1 MGGWFKKIKTL
12 LLGKSQNLQDKK
24 IFHKL
29 SLIAFFAWV
38 GLGADGLSSSCYGP
52 QEAFLALNGHAYL
65 SIFVAIGTVLTIFV
79 ISTSYSQ
86 IVELFPTGGGGYLV
100 ASKLLSPTAGMIS
113 GCALLIDY
121 VLTITVSIASSSD
134 ALFSLLPIEWQAY
147 RPMFAVSIVVLM
159 VLLNMRGVKES
170 IIPLIPVFLIF
181 LLTHIFIIFYAFFTH
196 LPRMPEVVSLTT
208 QDVHT
213 TVSQV
218 GFWGMIFLVLRA
230 YSMGAGTYTGIE
242 AVSNGMPVLREPRV
256 ETAKSTMRYMAFS
269 LAFVAMGLIIGYLL
283 FGLTAQPGK
292 TLNAFL
298 FEKATAAWGHGPAS
312 LFIFIALASEA
323 LLLVVAA
330 QTGFLDGP
338 RVLANMAKDRWFPIR
353 FSTLSDRLVVQNG
366 ILIMGVLA
374 VVLMTL
380 THGSVRF
387 LVVLYSINVFI
398 TFVLSQTGMVRHW
411 WNVRATVRDWF
422 HKLLVNGIGL
432 LLCIFI
438 LITMIVLKFH
448 EGGWIT
454 LLITAT
460 LVFLAVLTKRHYYGV
475 AKLLRRLN
483 SLVSV
488 AESDL
493 PTADLAAITAAGGE
507 PKFDPKAKT
516 AVVFVNGFNGMGLHT
531 LFGIIRLFG
540 FFKNFVFV
548 EVGLVDSG
556 NFKGSSEIDNLRA
569 QVKNDLDHYINF
581 MNKHG
586 FYAEGIS
593 GMGTDVIEEIT
604 TVSPQILQRFPNAIF
619 FGGQLV
625 FPNDSFILRFL
636 HNYTVFLL
644 QKRLYRQGIPLVIL
658 PIRV

>member
-1 MGGWFKKIKTL
+1 MDALFRKIKTL
-12 LLGKSQNLQDKK
+12 LLGKSHDFQDKK

-52 QEAFLALNGHAYL
+52 QEAFLALNGHTYL
-65 SIFVAIGTVLTIFV
+65 SIFVALGTVLTIFV
-79 ISTSYSQ
+79 ISASYSQ

-100 ASKLLSPTAGMIS
+100 ASKLLSPTVGMVS

-121 VLTITVSIASSSD
+121 VLTIAVSIASSAD
-134 ALFSLLPIEWQAY
+134 ALFSLGPLAWQPY
-147 RPMFAVSIVVLM
+147 KLTFGVGIVVVM
-159 VLLNMRGVKES
+159 ILLNMRGAKES
-170 IIPLIPVFLIF
+170 IVPLVPIFITFLV
-181 LLTHIFIIFYAFFTH
+181 THIFIIFYALFTH
-196 LPRMPEVVSLTT
+196 LPKMPAIITMT
-208 QDVHT
+208 NQDMHGT
-213 TVSQV
+213 MSQI
-218 GFWGMIFLVLRA
+218 GFWGMAFLVLRA
-230 YSMGAGTYTGIE
+230 YSMGAGTFTGIE
-242 AVSNGMPVLREPRV
+242 AVSNSMSVLREPKV
-256 ETAKSTMRYMAFS
+256 ETAKSTMRYMAVS
-269 LAFVAMGLIIGYLL
+269 LAFVVMGLFIAYLL
-283 FGLTAQPGK
+283 YGVNAEPGK

-298 FEKATAAWGHGPAS
+298 FERATASWGVNRAYI
-312 LFIFIALASEA
+312 FIFIALASEA
-323 LLLVVAA
+323 LLLMVAA
-330 QTGFLDGP
+330 QTGFLGGP
-338 RVLANMAKDRWFPIR
+338 GVLANMAKDRWFPIR

-366 ILIMGVLA
+366 ILIMGGLA
-374 VVLMTL
+374 LIIMIFTK
-380 THGSVRF
+380 GSVRL
-387 LVVLYSINVFI
+387 LVILYSINVFI

-411 WNVRATVRDWF
+411 WNVRVVVKQWF
-422 HKLLVNGIGL
+422 RKLLVNGIGL
-432 LLCIFI
+432 LLCAFI
-438 LITMIVLKFH
+438 LISMIVMKFH
-448 EGGWIT
+448 EGGWVT
-454 LLITAT
+454 LLITAA

-475 AKLLRRLN
+475 AKMLRRLN

-493 PTADLAAITAAGGE
+493 PSVDLAAITAAGGE

-556 NFKGSSEIDNLRA
+556 NFKGTSEIENLAA
-569 QVKNDLDHYINF
+569 QVKSDLDHYVKF

-604 TVSPQILQRFPNAIF
+604 TISPQILRRFANAIF